1 MIHGIGT
8 DIVAYARIVDM
19 YARHGERFAQRVLSS
34 AELSE
39 FSLVS
44 DPARMLAKRF
54 AAKEAFS
61 KAVGSG
67 LRHPVSLR
75 RITVSHDVA
84 GKPVLGFDAALNEHL
99 TDLGIA
105 ECHLSLS
112 DERDMVVAF
121 VVLEKR

>member
-8 DIVAYARIVDM
+8 DIVAYARIADM
-19 YARHGERFAQRVLSS
+19 YVRHGERFAQRILSP

-39 FSLVS
+39 SSLLS
-44 DPARMLAKRF
+44 DPARLLAKRF

-75 RITVSHDVA
+75 RITISHDVA
-84 GKPVLGFDAALNEHL
+84 GKPVLRFDKALSDHL
-99 TDLGIA
+99 SGLGIA
-105 ECHLSLS
+105 GCHLSLS

>member
-1 MIHGIGT
+1 
-8 DIVAYARIVDM
+8 
-19 YARHGERFAQRVLSS
+19 
-34 AELSE
+34 
-39 FSLVS
+39 
-44 DPARMLAKRF
+44 LAKRF

-75 RITVSHDVA
+75 RISVAHDAV
-84 GKPVLGFDAALNEHL
+84 GKPVLCFDKVLNDHL
-99 TDLGIA
+99 SGLGIA
-105 ECHLSLS
+105 GCHLSLS

>member
-1 MIHGIGT
+1 MIHGVGT

-19 YARHGERFAQRVLSS
+19 YARHGERFAQRILSS

-39 FSLVS
+39 YSLVS
-44 DPARMLAKRF
+44 DPARLLAKRF

-75 RITVSHDVA
+75 RISVTHDAA
-84 GKPVLGFDAALNEHL
+84 GKPVLRFDEVLNDHL
-99 TDLGIA
+99 SALGIDG
-105 ECHLSLS
+105 CHLSLS

>member
-8 DIVAYARIVDM
+8 DIVEYARIVDM
-19 YARHGERFAQRVLSS
+19 YARHGERFAQRVLSP

-39 FSLVS
+39 FSLAS
-44 DPARMLAKRF
+44 DAARLLAKRF

-75 RITVSHDVA
+75 RISVAHDVA
-84 GKPVLGFDAALNEHL
+84 GKPVLCFDEVLSEHL
-99 TDLGIA
+99 SALGIA
-105 ECHLSLS
+105 GCHLSLS

>member
-19 YARHGERFAQRVLSS
+19 YARHGERFAQRVLSP

-44 DPARMLAKRF
+44 NPARMLAKRF

-75 RITVSHDVA
+75 RITIEHDSA
-84 GKPVLGFDAALNEHL
+84 GKPVLCFDEVLSDYL
-99 TDLGIA
+99 SGLGIA
-105 ECHLSLS
+105 GCHLSLS

-121 VVLEKR
+121 VVIEKR